1 MVEFTYVIKHKVPH
15 DTFEVGDMP
24 PNIAMQAYNAYTLQ
38 SIFDAMIEYVEIDQQ
53 SFNIKPRNFKVVKS
67 PDRE

>member
-15 DTFEVGDMP
+15 DTFENNDMP

-38 SIFDAMIEYVEIDQQ
+38 SIFDAMVEYVEIDQN
-53 SFNIKPRNFKVVKS
+53 SFNIKPRNFKVIKT
-67 PDRE
+67 PDKE